1 MTSLTKE
8 KSLLNKIQETL
19 KSLNLLV
26 YYGLS
31 THDENLDWNYFVFR
45 RKSLGKAGTS
55 RHDFRYS
62 YLIYIIMENYIEE
75 GFDTKV
81 INAIEKNTKLK
92 LADTEHT
99 YDYIVKKNTDQVCEV
114 LTLEF
119 TKFVKGCAINE

>member
-1 MTSLTKE
+1 MTSLIKE
-8 KSLLNKIQETL
+8 KSILNKIQETL
-19 KSLNLLV
+19 QSLDLPV
-26 YYGLS
+26 YYGIS

-45 RKSLGKAGTS
+45 RKGLGKAGTS
-55 RHDFRYS
+55 RHDFKYN

-81 INAIEKNTKLK
+81 INEIEKNTKLK
-92 LADTEHT
+92 LVDTEHI